1 MSDAPASATPWP
13 WTADGAPAGAVVVG
27 ASGGL
32 GAAFV
37 DAIVAHGGFATV
49 LALSRSGP
57 VDVDVDAGVDAG
69 PAAAPDGPAPTP
81 AAPTATRLVRGRVDV
96 TDEPSVARA
105 AALAASLAPPRLV
118 IVATGLLHAPD
129 GLRPEKS
136 LAMLDPARLAR
147 LFAVNA
153 TGPAL
158 VAKHLL
164 PRMPRQGR
172 ASFAAVSAR
181 VGSISD
187 NRLGGWYG
195 YRASKAALN
204 MLLRCAAIE
213 WARTARDGV
222 CVGLHPGT
230 VDTALSAPFQGNVAD
245 GKLFTPAHS
254 AARLLDVLVR
264 LGPTE
269 SGRVF
274 AWDGAEVPA

>member
-1 MSDAPASATPWP
+1 
-13 WTADGAPAGAVVVG
+13 
-27 ASGGL
+27 
-32 GAAFV
+32 
-37 DAIVAHGGFATV
+37 
-49 LALSRSGP
+49 
-57 VDVDVDAGVDAG
+57 
-69 PAAAPDGPAPTP
+69 
-81 AAPTATRLVRGRVDV
+81 VRGRIDV
-96 TDEPSVARA
+96 TEEASVERA

-136 LAMLDPARLAR
+136 LAAIDPGRLAR

-172 ASFAAVSAR
+172 AVFAAVSAR

-204 MLLRCAAIE
+204 MLVKTASIELHRTHPGAAIV
-213 WARTARDGV
+213 A
-222 CVGLHPGT
+222 LHPGT
-230 VDTALSAPFQGNVAD
+230 VKSALSQPFRGDEIGRDPGQAVAQMWRTLQG
-245 GKLFTPAHS
+245 
-254 AARLLDVLVR
+254 
-264 LGPTE
+264 LGPE
-269 SGRVF
+269 DSGSFVSY
-274 AWDGAEVPA
+274 DGQRLPW